1 MKGKDIINVR
11 KSSIE
16 ADFPSGKSF
25 LSMALIVLWQNEGL
39 VQIVLYVF
47 QTFIAMTSR

>member
-16 ADFPSGKSF
+16 ADFPIGQK
-25 LSMALIVLWQNEGL
+25 LSINGINCVVANEGL